1 MDGDRRR
8 TSTRGELREAYESGL
23 AGGLRATN
31 PYPSGVLAAA
41 WRSGYGEWLAERH
54 AGLNARM
61 QAAARKEVTDDA
73 RRVAAAALPGDDVPD
88 YGWVS
93 DDWRVVIF
101 PLRFSL
107 RAVVRDGVV
116 TTTNVVTLFAELDLM
131 TMFGDWPPESDEP
144 QPLM

>member
-1 MDGDRRR
+1 MEGDRRR
-8 TSTRGELREAYESGL
+8 STSTRAELREAYESGL

-41 WRSGYGEWLAERH
+41 WRS

-73 RRVAAAALPGDDVPD
+73 RRVAAAALPGDNVPD

-116 TTTNVVTLFAELDLM
+116 TTTNVITLFAELDLM

-144 QPLM
+144 QPLCSHASP